1 MLLYKQMGKEWLK
14 FLSKF
19 YKSKKSVDGGYTYR
33 QAMVDAAQ
41 EYKGGNAEKLSA
53 LAPGKVSGGKNDLAG
68 DDSLY
73 QEEKVNGGNAE
84 KLSTLAPSKV
94 SGGTS
99 LAECFKLSPA
109 EFKGGNAEKISPL
122 SPAKLSGGKKSKKN
136 SKSKK
141 NKSKKNKSKRR
152 N

>member
-1 MLLYKQMGKEWLK
+1 MAKEWLN

-19 YKSKKSVDGGYTYR
+19 YKSKKSVDGGYTYK
-33 QAMVDAAQ
+33 QAMVDAAK
-41 EYKGGNAEKLSA
+41 EFKGGNAEKLST
-53 LAPGKVSGGKNDLAG
+53 LAPSKVSGGKNDLAG
-68 DDSLY
+68 EVPLY
-73 QEEKVNGGNAE
+73 PEKISGGNAE

-109 EFKGGNAEKISPL
+109 EFKGGNVEKISPL

-141 NKSKKNKSKRR
+141 N
-152 N
+152 